1 MFILERDFSLIVV
14 EKIFSFLC
22 LKVFDSIKIEH
33 HVYYMNIRLFDFN
46 IEVKKKNE
54 KKSQLD
60 QKFSIQKSS
69 SYNINM

>member
-46 IEVKKKNE
+46 IEVKKKM
-54 KKSQLD
+54 KKNPNLI
-60 QKFSIQKSS
+60 KNFLFKNLLAI
-69 SYNINM
+69 I